1 MNKFKIERKTLI
13 KNLILML
20 VGSFVYAAGFQYIL
34 LPNSIPSGGIGG
46 ISMIINKFTGF
57 PIGTLIIILNVPLFL
72 FAWKKLGFQFMISS
86 LVGTF
91 LSSVCIDILAISPH
105 VLTRDPLLTCVFG
118 GIIFGAGLG
127 LIYRTGAT
135 TGGSDIV
142 AKLIRIRYPFM
153 NFGTAMLILDIVIIS
168 LYAVIFNKLESAM
181 YALITMFLSSRVIDI
196 VLYGADIAK
205 LCIIISDHGDAVRDF
220 IFETLDRGVTF
231 LHGSGGY
238 SEKDK
243 KIVMCAIRPQQI
255 VELRASIKTIAP
267 DAFIIITDS
276 REVFGDGFSDISDI
290 K

>member
-57 PIGTLIIILNVPLFL
+57 PIGTLIIILNIPLFL

-86 LVGTF
+86 LIGTF

>member
-86 LVGTF
+86 LIGTF

>member
-1 MNKFKIERKTLI
+1 MNKFKIEHKTLI

>member
-1 MNKFKIERKTLI
+1 MKDLKISPKTLI
-13 KNLILML
+13 KDLALIFA
-20 VGSFVYAAGFQYIL
+20 GSLIYALAFVYIL
-34 LPNSIPSGGIGG
+34 YPNSVPTGGVGGIA
-46 ISMIINKFTGF
+46 MIINKFTNL
-57 PIGTLIIILNVPLFL
+57 PIGTLIIVLNIPLCL
-72 FAWKKLGFQFMISS
+72 IAWKRLGIKFMAATLI
-86 LVGTF
+86 GTVV
-91 LSSVCIDILAISPH
+91 SSVLIDVVSIFPHTLTQDPFLIS
-105 VLTRDPLLTCVFG
+105 VFG
-118 GIIFGAGLG
+118 GVIYGTGLG
-127 LIYRTGAT
+127 IIYRGGAT

-153 NFGTAMLILDIVIIS
+153 NFGTAMLILDIVIIG
-168 LYAVIFNKLESAM
+168 LYAVIFDKMESAM
-181 YALITMFLSSRVIDI
+181 YALITMFISSKMIDL

-238 SEKDK
+238 SQKDK

-255 VELRASIKTIAP
+255 VELRTSIKSIAP

>member
-1 MNKFKIERKTLI
+1 
-13 KNLILML
+13 
-20 VGSFVYAAGFQYIL
+20 
-34 LPNSIPSGGIGG
+34 
-46 ISMIINKFTGF
+46 
-57 PIGTLIIILNVPLFL
+57 
-72 FAWKKLGFQFMISS
+72 
-86 LVGTF
+86 
-91 LSSVCIDILAISPH
+91 
-105 VLTRDPLLTCVFG
+105 
-118 GIIFGAGLG
+118 
-127 LIYRTGAT
+127 
-135 TGGSDIV
+135 
-142 AKLIRIRYPFM
+142 
-153 NFGTAMLILDIVIIS
+153 
-168 LYAVIFNKLESAM
+168 M